1 MFESWRSVMGRLGPR
16 SVAKLLSDTYHA
28 WRAHRTVRLGAGIAY
43 YGLFAI
49 VPLLGVSLSI
59 AGVFVSEAD
68 IESYLAERLGR
79 ILDANTA
86 SVESVLSNAL
96 PTDGSSA
103 GLGIIST
110 ASLIVAASFLVV
122 ALQDAFNTIW
132 ERPVRS
138 GWRVTVS
145 RRLVA
150 FVVVISSA
158 AYVVAALVLNSVT
171 ALLERVVPDA
181 PVLDPL
187 TELFGFATSW
197 ALGVLALT
205 LLLRYLTVVRVPWP
219 SAIIGGAI
227 TAAMVA
233 IGAVAIGAYLR
244 RFATTS
250 LAGATGSIFL
260 FLIWMYYEAQI
271 VLAGAELT
279 RALADS
285 ASPDQREPGASPG
298 NDAAVNVL
306 D

>member
-1 MFESWRSVMGRLGPR
+1 
-16 SVAKLLSDTYHA
+16 
-28 WRAHRTVRLGAGIAY
+28 
-43 YGLFAI
+43 
-49 VPLLGVSLSI
+49 
-59 AGVFVSEAD
+59 
-68 IESYLAERLGR
+68 
-79 ILDANTA
+79 
-86 SVESVLSNAL
+86 
-96 PTDGSSA
+96 
-103 GLGIIST
+103 
-110 ASLIVAASFLVV
+110 
-122 ALQDAFNTIW
+122 
-132 ERPVRS
+132 
-138 GWRVTVS
+138 
-145 RRLVA
+145 
-150 FVVVISSA
+150 
-158 AYVVAALVLNSVT
+158 
-171 ALLERVVPDA
+171 
-181 PVLDPL
+181 L

>member
-68 IESYLAERLGR
+68 IESYLAERLSR

-86 SVESVLSNAL
+86 SVESVISNAL

-138 GWRVTVS
+138 GWRATVS

-181 PVLDPL
+181 PVLDSL

-250 LAGATGSIFL
+250 LAGATGGIFL